1 MPYVAGDG
9 GECGFAYVHSPGR
22 AVARTDRLPRGI
34 PTALIKI
41 TIRVYVHRQ
50 ACPGQALARAERLRL
65 EGLKPAAVRE
75 RLRAL
80 QAMADARQGDMSL
93 PYAQANTVP
102 VLFTS

>member
-1 MPYVAGDG
+1 MWQVMAVIAASHMCIPLG
-9 GECGFAYVHSPGR
+9 G
-22 AVARTDRLPRGI
+22 ARIACLPRGI

-41 TIRVYVHRQ
+41 TMHVYVHRQ
-50 ACPGQALARAERLRL
+50 VCTGQALARAERLRL

-102 VLFTS
+102 DFSTS